1 MMMFSSLEK
10 AVAEGFRW
18 IEFRPDL
25 GVHLVER
32 VFTREDGKLLRAMAF
47 AQPKPPIPSHGSA

>member
-1 MMMFSSLEK
+1 MIMFSSLEK
-10 AVAEGFRW
+10 AVTEGFHW

-32 VFTREDGKLLRAMAF
+32 VFTREDGKLVRAMAF
-47 AQPKPPIPSHGSA
+47 AQAKPPAVVQR